1 MIVPFAASDDQQTL
15 RDEEMSKIYKHTIKV
30 VILSETPELNGDWD
44 LETVS
49 ELITN
54 GSDIGTYGLEST
66 EEVPRSKVKAEL
78 IAIGNDGTFF
88 DSDYTKTA
96 FLHVSKETADLMNRL
111 LNETDSKLIKDSV
124 QFDHEVVFD
133 DGFRMA
139 IQVVS
144 SSVAGLSPRLHP
156 CWTQGVLFDE
166 AGNELNFTEVG
177 ESFLGEYTCDYD
189 GITYEAIVEI
199 AQES

>member
-1 MIVPFAASDDQQTL
+1 MP
-15 RDEEMSKIYKHTIKV
+15 KIYKHTIKV
-30 VILSETPELNGDWD
+30 VVLSETPELNGDWD
-44 LETVS
+44 LETIS
-49 ELITN
+49 ELITT

-78 IAIGNDGTFF
+78 IAVGNDGTFF
-88 DSDYTKTA
+88 DSDYTKTE
-96 FLHVSKETADLMNRL
+96 FLHVSKETADDMNRI
-111 LNETDSKLIKDSV
+111 LNETDSKLVKDSV

-133 DGFRMA
+133 NGFRMA

-144 SSVAGLSPRLHP
+144 GLNPATEL

-166 AGNELNFTEVG
+166 VGNELNFTEVG
-177 ESFLGEYTCDYD
+177 ESFLGEYICDYD